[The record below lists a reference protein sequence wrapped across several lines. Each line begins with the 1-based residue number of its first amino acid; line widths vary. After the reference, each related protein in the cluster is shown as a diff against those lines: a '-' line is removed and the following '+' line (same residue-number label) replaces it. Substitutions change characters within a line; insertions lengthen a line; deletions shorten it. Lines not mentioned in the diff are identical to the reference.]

1 MRTSKDFYWRFF
13 EETGSLIAY
22 IFYRKMNLQ

>member
-1 MRTSKDFYWRFF
+1 MRTSKDYYWSFF

-22 IFYRKMNLQ
+22 IFYRKMHIQ

>member
-1 MRTSKDFYWRFF
+1 MRTPKDYYWRFF

-22 IFYRKMNLQ
+22 IFYRKTHIQ